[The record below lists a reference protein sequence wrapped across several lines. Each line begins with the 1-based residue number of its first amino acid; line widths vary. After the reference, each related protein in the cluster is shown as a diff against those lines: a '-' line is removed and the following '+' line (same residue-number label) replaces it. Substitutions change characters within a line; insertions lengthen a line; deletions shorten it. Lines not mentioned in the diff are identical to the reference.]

1 MRRPQIKVRFF
12 GRCNIALVLLCT
24 IAFPALSAHGQ
35 TSVEAVIPQ
44 GTRIALQLTDGLS
57 TKLNSEGDT
66 FSAIIREPISVGD
79 RLVVPKGSV
88 VSGSIS
94 RIVRPGRFKGKAVMN
109 LLFQSVRIPG
119 HGQLTIVASLTGIDG
134 EAGGT
139 VYSEGR
145 VEGQGS
151 AGKDAAQVVKPGLIG
166 GGIGGLTGGG
176 KGAAIGAGVG
186 AAVGLATVFATRG
199 KDLEFRRG
207 ASMEI
212 TLDRQLVVPTEG
224 ESPALKNRN

>member
-1 MRRPQIKVRFF
+1 VRRPRIKIRFF
-12 GRCNIALVLLCT
+12 SKRNIALVLL
-24 IAFPALSAHGQ
+24 FPALRAHGQ
-35 TSVEAVIPQ
+35 TSVEAIIPQ
-44 GTRIALQLTDGLS
+44 GTRISLQLNDGLS
-57 TKLNSEGDT
+57 TKLNNEGDA
-66 FSAIIREPISVGD
+66 FSAVTREPISVGD
-79 RLVVPKGSV
+79 RLVVPKGSM

-109 LLFQSVRIPG
+109 LLFHSIRIPG
-119 HGQLTIVASLTGIDG
+119 HGQLPIVASLTGIDD

-151 AGKDAAQVVKPGLIG
+151 EGKDAAKVVRPGLIG
-166 GGIGGLTGGG
+166 GGIGGIAGGG

-212 TLDRQLVVPTEG
+212 TLDRQLVVPPEG
-224 ESPALKNRN
+224 EGSAVRNRN